1 MISKCLRIL
10 GPVSVLVLLL
20 ANAAPTYGQSPG
32 SIATPTDDEQP
43 DCDSPQFGFLEID
56 ANPSGFADLSLTFCF
71 EPSRAPKSN
80 QKLMAALGCPPDR
93 SQVSSFQDGG
103 LAGLEATC
111 KIPIQQRA
119 LQFSGQIDVPPVQN
133 FLKSAGVS
141 ALSVQ
146 ILLPRYGAERCDPA
160 IGEKTY
166 AFKEAVGCKYVLNGA
181 ADDPPVILYSFGY
194 DPALTARITS
204 ILGFLLLIPIALA
217 LWFRRRASNAP
228 EEAKPRVVFA
238 YYRFIKWTA
247 LGGALI
253 WWTVVDILRVDD
265 FVQFLL
271 STTHSNSDDLVSAFL
286 AWILLWIP
294 PAIVYFVCLAL
305 SSPIHSLRGMTRTRG
320 QALNQSFWAVARLAL
335 PLSLFLLGLA
345 ELFSSPRMAVLFF
358 AAWIFTKRIANQKAA
373 DAYGM
378 DLQALTSG
386 DLRDRAFAIAKQAG
400 AKLNQ
405 VYVLPTERIRMAN
418 AFAHLGNN
426 IYLTDYLL
434 KNLSKREVDAI
445 IGHEVVHL
453 QKKHVRT
460 RILIWVVAILLVGF
474 AAAWSEKWIPS
485 NFPVGPVIYGV
496 ALFLLFFVSR
506 RNEFAADAGAFRLTG
521 DAEAMI
527 TALAKVSRLNTMP
540 IHWGKLD
547 EKILTHPSTL
557 GRIKHLARLGS
568 ISEARIPELL
578 SQSVMP
584 PTDVYPIPATALA
597 SGKIFSTRFKT
608 RVSWIYGWILIISVA
623 TVPTVFVLAIERA
636 HLSGR
641 ALSLAL
647 LVGFF
652 LTFACSLA
660 ISNFLPLLGLSKL
673 EVRVREKLE
682 KEGAPLE
689 IRNGLFVGLAPD
701 SGPRI
706 YEGNWAWD
714 VGFLAI
720 SEDRLY
726 YWGEE
731 TRFAL
736 RRDQITSISLGPGP
750 VSWLKTPSVYVRRQ
764 DFGGTDRV
772 FNLGPSRVASMS
784 KMARQTRCLA
794 GELVNWHRGIQQ
806 PAASLLSNNGKDIPA
821 MESLGVPG
829 FGQVTSVSPRIVV
842 RGNVLARMFLL
853 DTFVVVAV
861 AILFGLRVP
870 ILDQIAPPSAP
881 ADLNSSGGAIL
892 YVLATVW
899 ITRALQLWPFWRFRE
914 ATSSRVPETASPAA
928 ARQV

>member
-1 MISKCLRIL
+1 LISKCLRIL
-10 GPVSVLVLLL
+10 GPVPVLVFLL

-32 SIATPTDDEQP
+32 SMAIPADEQP
-43 DCDSPQFGFLEID
+43 DCDSPQLGFLAID
-56 ANPSGFADLSLTFCF
+56 ANPSRFADLSLTFCF
-71 EPSRAPKSN
+71 DPSRAPESN
-80 QKLMAALGCPPDR
+80 QKLTAALGCPADK
-93 SQVSSFQDGG
+93 SQVSSFQDKGQ
-103 LAGLEATC
+103 AGLGATC

-119 LQFSGQIDVPPVQN
+119 LQFSGQVDVRPVQN
-133 FLKSAGVS
+133 FLESAGVS

-146 ILLPRYGAERCDPA
+146 VLLPRYGVERCDPA
-160 IGEKTY
+160 MGEKTY
-166 AFKEAVGCKYVLNGA
+166 TFKEAVGCKYVLEGA
-181 ADDPPVILYSFGY
+181 ADDPPLILYSFGY
-194 DPALTARITS
+194 DPALIVRITS
-204 ILGFLLLIPIALA
+204 ILGFLLVVPVVLI
-217 LWFRRRASNAP
+217 LWFRHRALNAP
-228 EEAKPRVVFA
+228 EESKAAVVFA
-238 YYRFIKWTA
+238 YRRFITGTV

-253 WWTVVDILRVDD
+253 WWTAVDLLHADD
-265 FVQFLL
+265 FVQLL
-271 STTHSNSDDLVSAFL
+271 VPLTRSNDDVL
-286 AWILLWIP
+286 ASVLPWILLWIP
-294 PAIVYFVCLAL
+294 PAIVCFVCLAL
-305 SSPIHSLRGMTRTRG
+305 SSPIHSLRGLTRSRG
-320 QALNQSFWAVARLAL
+320 QAVNQSFWAVARLVL
-335 PLSLFLLGLA
+335 PLSLFLLGFA

-358 AAWIFTKRIANQKAA
+358 AAWILTKRIANQKAA

-378 DLQALTSG
+378 ELQALTSG
-386 DLRDRAFAIAKQAG
+386 DLRDGAFAIAKKAG

-405 VYVLPTERIRMAN
+405 VYVLPTGRIRMAN

-434 KNLSKREVDAI
+434 KNLSRREVDAI
-445 IGHEVVHL
+445 VGHEVVHL
-453 QKKHVRT
+453 QKKHLRT
-460 RILIWVVAILLVGF
+460 RILIWVGAMLVIGF
-474 AAAWSEKWIPS
+474 AAAWSEKWIPAD
-485 NFPVGPVIYGV
+485 FPVGPVIYGFV
-496 ALFLLFFVSR
+496 LFLLFFVSR
-506 RNEFAADAGAFRLTG
+506 QNEFAADAGALKLTG

-557 GRIKHLARLGS
+557 RRVKHLANLGGV
-568 ISEARIPELL
+568 SEARIPELL
-578 SQSVMP
+578 SQSAIL
-584 PTDVYPIPATALA
+584 PTDVYPIPVTALT
-597 SGKIFSTRFKT
+597 SGKIFSTRFKA

-623 TVPTVFVLAIERA
+623 MFPTALVLATEWA

-641 ALSLAL
+641 ALSFAL
-647 LVGFF
+647 LVGIV
-652 LTFACSLA
+652 LTFACCVA
-660 ISNFLPLLGLSKL
+660 VSNFLPLMGLSKL
-673 EVRVREKLE
+673 ESRVREKLE

-720 SEDRLY
+720 SEDCLY

-731 TRFAL
+731 ARFAL

-750 VSWLKTPSVYVRRQ
+750 VSWIKTPSVYVGWQ
-764 DFGGTDRV
+764 DSGGTDRV

-794 GELVNWHRGIQQ
+794 RELVNWHRGIPL
-806 PAASLLSNNGKDIPA
+806 PAGSLLSNDGKHIPA
-821 MESLGVPG
+821 MESLGIPG
-829 FGQVTSVSPRIVV
+829 FGQITSMSPRIVL
-842 RGNVLARMFLL
+842 RGNSLTRIFLL
-853 DTFVVVAV
+853 DTFVVVAL

-914 ATSSRVPETASPAA
+914 ASPRPVPEAPSPAP
-928 ARQV
+928 ARQL

>member
-10 GPVSVLVLLL
+10 GPIPVLVLLL
-20 ANAAPTYGQSPG
+20 ANATPTYGQSPG
-32 SIATPTDDEQP
+32 SMAIPADEQP
-43 DCDSPQFGFLEID
+43 DCDSPQLGFLAID

-71 EPSRAPKSN
+71 DPTRAPESN
-80 QKLMAALGCPPDR
+80 QKLMAALGCPADK
-93 SQVSSFQDGG
+93 SQVSSFQDAG

-111 KIPIQQRA
+111 RIPIQQRA
-119 LQFSGQIDVPPVQN
+119 LQFSGQVDVRPVQN
-133 FLKSAGVS
+133 FLKSAGVG
-141 ALSVQ
+141 ALSLQ
-146 ILLPRYGAERCDPA
+146 ILLPRYGVERCDPA

-166 AFKEAVGCKYVLNGA
+166 TFKEAVGCKYVLEGA
-181 ADDPPVILYSFGY
+181 ADDPNSVLYSFGY
-194 DPALTARITS
+194 DPALIARITS
-204 ILGFLLLIPIALA
+204 ILGILLLVPVVLT
-217 LWFRRRASNAP
+217 LWFRHRALNAP
-228 EEAKPRVVFA
+228 EESKAAVVFA
-238 YYRFIKWTA
+238 YRRFMTGTL

-253 WWTVVDILRVDD
+253 WWAAVDLLHADD
-265 FVQFLL
+265 FVQLL
-271 STTHSNSDDLVSAFL
+271 VPLTRLNDDVL
-286 AWILLWIP
+286 ASVLPWILLWIL

-305 SSPIHSLRGMTRTRG
+305 SSPIHSLRGLTRTRT
-320 QALNQSFWAVARLAL
+320 QAVNQSFWAVARLVL
-335 PLSLFLLGLA
+335 PLSLFLLGFA

-358 AAWIFTKRIANQKAA
+358 AAWIFTKRIVNQKAA

-378 DLQALTSG
+378 ELQALTSG
-386 DLRDRAFAIAKQAG
+386 DLRDRAFAIAKKAG

-434 KNLSKREVDAI
+434 KNLSRREVDAI
-445 IGHEVVHL
+445 MGHEVVHL
-453 QKKHVRT
+453 QKKHIRM
-460 RILIWVVAILLVGF
+460 RILILVGAVLLIGF
-474 AAAWSEKWIPS
+474 GAAWSEKWIPAD
-485 NFPVGPVIYGV
+485 FPVGPVIYGFV
-496 ALFLLFFVSR
+496 LFLLFFVSR
-506 RNEFAADAGAFRLTG
+506 RNEFAADAGAFKLTG

-557 GRIKHLARLGS
+557 RRIKHLADLSGL
-568 ISEARIPELL
+568 SEARIPVLL
-578 SQSVMP
+578 SQSAIP

-597 SGKIFSTRFKT
+597 AGKIFSTRFKT
-608 RVSWIYGWILIISVA
+608 RVSWIYGWILMISVA
-623 TVPTVFVLAIERA
+623 TIPTVFVLATEWAR
-636 HLSGR
+636 LSGR

-647 LVGFF
+647 LVGFL
-652 LTFACSLA
+652 LTFASCLA
-660 ISNFLPLLGLSKL
+660 ICNFLPLSGLSKL

-689 IRNGLFVGLAPD
+689 MRNGLFVGLAPD

-731 TRFAL
+731 ARFAL

-750 VSWLKTPSVYVRRQ
+750 VSWLKTPSVYVGWQ
-764 DFGGTDRV
+764 DSGGTDRI

-784 KMARQTRCLA
+784 KMARQTRRLA
-794 GELVNWHRGIQQ
+794 NDLENWYRGIQL
-806 PAASLLSNNGKDIPA
+806 PDGSLLSSNGKDIPA

-829 FGQVTSVSPRIVV
+829 FGQVTSVSPRIVL
-842 RGNVLARMFLL
+842 RGNSVARMFLL
-853 DTFVVVAV
+853 DTFVAVAV

-870 ILDQIAPPSAP
+870 ILDQTAPLSAP
-881 ADLNSSGGAIL
+881 ADFSSSGGAFL
-892 YVLATVW
+892 YVLAAVW

-914 ATSSRVPETASPAA
+914 ASARPAPEAPSPAP
-928 ARQV
+928 ARQL